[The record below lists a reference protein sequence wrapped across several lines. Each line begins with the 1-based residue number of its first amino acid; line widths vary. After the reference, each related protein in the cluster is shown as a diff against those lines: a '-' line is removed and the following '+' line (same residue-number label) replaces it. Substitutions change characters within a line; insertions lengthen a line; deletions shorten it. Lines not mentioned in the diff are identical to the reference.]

1 MATPRKTQMEKIET
15 ALLNNTK
22 GAGITAES
30 IARMARVPY
39 EAVAKRVHDLREY
52 YTIYTNFRM
61 VDGKRTLFYR
71 LAD

>member
-22 GAGITAES
+22 TPGITAAS
-30 IARMARVPY
+30 ISRMARVPL
-39 EAVAKRVHDLREY
+39 EAVGKRVHDLREF
-52 YTIYTNFRM
+52 YTIYSNYRN
-61 VDGKRTLFYR
+61 VEGKRTLFYR